1 MKNRLPYID
10 DNGRLV
16 VSNSEIR
23 LPYIDDDGRLVVP
36 NSENM

>member
-16 VSNSEIR
+16 VPNSEIR